1 MWCVEDKEKS
11 VVSYLVAKFSSKV
24 WLVPHT
30 DIKDVNQQLLMLHK
44 DKQYLND
51 YIITINKTGYF
62 EEWTS
67 SKQIKVELDF

>member
-1 MWCVEDKEKS
+1 MCGRQAEVCCVIFGS
-11 VVSYLVAKFSSKV
+11 QVFSSKV

-30 DIKDVNQQLLMLHK
+30 YIKDVNQQLQMLNK
-44 DKQYLND
+44 DKQYVNY

-67 SKQIKVELDF
+67 SKQIKVEFDF